1 MIHRLLVANRGEIAR
16 RLIRGA
22 HDAGSEAVAVYA
34 ADDAASPHVGEAD
47 AAVLLPGAS
56 LAETYLS
63 AAALVGA
70 AAAAGAD
77 ALHPGYGFLSEN
89 PELAESCAAAG
100 ITWVGP
106 SPESMRVMG
115 HKARAKELVA
125 AAGVPILAS
134 AVVPAGADQ
143 ADLGGAA
150 AGVGYPL
157 LVKASAGG
165 GGRGMRLVRAEGEL
179 VDAVAAAQREA
190 AAAFG
195 SDEVFLERYLEAP
208 RHVEVQVIGD
218 RFGSILH
225 LLDRECSVQRRHQKV
240 VEEAP
245 ATQVGDGV
253 RRQMWDAALAVAR
266 AVHYVGVG
274 TVEFLVDADGFFF
287 LEMNTR
293 LQVEHGVT
301 ELVTGLDLVGLQLA
315 VAGGLPLP
323 LVQSEVVAAGHAME
337 VRLCAERPRED
348 YRPTPGTAASVCWP
362 EGPGLRVDR
371 AIESGSVVSPSYDS
385 LVAKL
390 MALGHDRAAANA
402 RLSRALREVELDG
415 LETNRDL
422 LGAVLDDAVFR
433 AGEADVHY
441 LDSRPDLRDAV
452 VPDEARQ
459 RHAAAAALCLAAER
473 AAASLVP
480 VAAGGWR
487 NVGRA
492 LHADHFTDAVG
503 KLEVRVPGPGQAAEV
518 LVDDAWCTVGTAGVA
533 RGADGLVDLTTPAD
547 GLRRRY
553 RVRLDGHRAEVNGP
567 EGQSSFLLQ
576 TDDDVDER
584 GGVAG
589 ECRAPLPGAVT
600 KVLVAEGDAVVEGDG
615 LVVLEAMKM
624 EHTLRANGAGTVA
637 QVQCAPGQQVDVH
650 DLLITVVPA

>member
-1 MIHRLLVANRGEIAR
+1 MIRRLLVANRGEIAR

-22 HDAGSEAVAVYA
+22 HDAGAEAAAVYA

-47 AAVLLPGAS
+47 TAVLLPGAS

-63 AAALVGA
+63 APALVGA
-70 AAAAGAD
+70 AKAVGAD

-89 PELAESCAAAG
+89 PDLAEACAAAG
-100 ITWVGP
+100 VVWVGP
-106 SPESMRVMG
+106 SPDAMRLMG
-115 HKARAKELVA
+115 HKVRAKDLVA
-125 AAGVPILAS
+125 EAGVPILPS
-134 AVVPAGADQ
+134 AVVASGADERV
-143 ADLGGAA
+143 LRTAA
-150 AGVGYPL
+150 GGVGYPL

-165 GGRGMRLVRAEGEL
+165 GGRGMRLVLHEEEL
-179 VDAVAAAQREA
+179 LGAVASAQREA

-218 RFGSILH
+218 TNGSVLH

-245 ATQVGDGV
+245 ATRVGDAV
-253 RRQMWDAALAVAR
+253 RRKMWDAAVAVAR
-266 AVHYVGVG
+266 AVDYVGVG

-301 ELVTGLDLVGLQLA
+301 ELVTGLDLVGLQLS
-315 VAGGLPLP
+315 VASGRPLP
-323 LVQSEVVAAGHAME
+323 LAQSDVRAMGHAVE

-348 YRPTPGTAASVCWP
+348 YRPTPGTATQARWP
-362 EGPGLRVDR
+362 RGPGLRTDSG
-371 AIESGSVVSPSYDS
+371 IESGSVVSPAYDS

-390 MALGHDRAAANA
+390 MAHGRDRAAAIG
-402 RLSRALREVELDG
+402 RLGHALRALELDG

-441 LDSRPDLRDAV
+441 LDTRPDLRDAAL
-452 VPDEARQ
+452 PDDARQ
-459 RHAAAAALCLAAER
+459 RHAAAAAFSLTSGR

-480 VAAGGWR
+480 IPAAGWR

-492 LHADHFTDAVG
+492 QHADRLTDG
-503 KLEVRVPGPGQAAEV
+503 IGTLQVRVAGPGQPAEV
-518 LVDDAWCTVGTAGVA
+518 LVEDEWRAVGTASGGNEV
-533 RGADGLVDLTTPAD
+533 VDLVTLAD

-553 RVRLDGHRAEVNGP
+553 RVRVAGRHVGVNGP
-567 EGQSSFLLQ
+567 EGQSGFVLSV
-576 TDDDVDER
+576 DDATDER

-589 ECRAPLPGAVT
+589 ECRAPLPGTVT
-600 KVLVAEGDAVVEGDG
+600 TVLVAEGDVVAEGDG
-615 LVVLEAMKM
+615 LVMLEAMKM
-624 EHTLRANGAGTVA
+624 EHTLRANGPGAVT
-637 QVQCAPGQQVDVH
+637 QVHCAPGQQVDVH
-650 DLLITVVPA
+650 DLLVTVEPA

>member
-1 MIHRLLVANRGEIAR
+1 MIRRLLVANRGEIAR

-22 HDAGSEAVAVYA
+22 HDAGCEAVAVYA
-34 ADDAASPHVGEAD
+34 GDDAASPYVGEAD

-63 AAALVGA
+63 APALVGA
-70 AAAAGAD
+70 ARAAGAD

-89 PELAESCAAAG
+89 PDLAEACAAAG
-100 ITWVGP
+100 VVWVGP
-106 SPESMRVMG
+106 SPDAMRVMG

-125 AAGVPILAS
+125 EAGVPILPS
-134 AVVPAGADQ
+134 AVVGPEADEH
-143 ADLGGAA
+143 ALRSAA
-150 AGVGYPL
+150 SGVGYPL

-165 GGRGMRLVRAEGEL
+165 GGRGMRLVREEREL
-179 VDAVAAAQREA
+179 ADAVAAAQREA
-190 AAAFG
+190 VAAFG

-218 RFGSILH
+218 TNGSVLH

-245 ATQVGDGV
+245 ATQVADAV
-253 RRQMWDAALAVAR
+253 RRQMWDAAVAVAR
-266 AVHYVGVG
+266 AVDYVGVG

-315 VAGGLPLP
+315 VASGLPLP
-323 LVQSEVVAAGHAME
+323 LAQSDVGASGHAVE

-348 YRPTPGTAASVCWP
+348 YRPTPGTASHVHWP
-362 EGPGLRVDR
+362 QGPGLRTDR
-371 AIESGSVVSPSYDS
+371 AIESGSVVSPAYDS

-390 MALGHDRAAANA
+390 MAHGQDRAAAVI
-402 RLSRALREVELDG
+402 RLARALRGLELDG

-422 LGAVLDDAVFR
+422 LGAVLDDAVFGT
-433 AGEADVHY
+433 GEADVHY
-441 LDSRPDLRDAV
+441 LDSRPDLRDAALPEEV
-452 VPDEARQ
+452 RR
-459 RHAAAAALCLAAER
+459 RHAAAAAFCLTGER
-473 AAASLVP
+473 ASASLVP
-480 VAAGGWR
+480 VPAAGWR

-492 LHADHFTDAVG
+492 LHVDRLTDGVG
-503 KLEVRVPGPGQAAEV
+503 TLQARVGGTGQPAEV
-518 LVDDAWCTVGTAGVA
+518 MVGDEWRAVGTASGD
-533 RGADGLVDLTTPAD
+533 DGLVDLATLDD

-553 RVRLDGHRAEVNGP
+553 RVRLAGRHVGVNGP
-567 EGQSSFLLQ
+567 EGQSSFVLHA
-576 TDDDVDER
+576 DDATDER

-589 ECRAPLPGAVT
+589 ECRAPLPGTVS
-600 KVLVAEGDAVVEGDG
+600 KVLVAEGDVVAEGDG

-624 EHTLRANGAGTVA
+624 EHTLRANGAGAVT
-637 QVQCAPGQQVDVH
+637 QMHCAPGQQVDVH
-650 DLLITVVPA
+650 DLLVTVEPT